1 MSSGTPQG
9 TGAGPAAPAGVKPA
23 PAAGASAGV
32 RVESDSL
39 GEVRVPADRLWGA
52 QTQRSIE
59 NFPIGVAR
67 FRMGRPV
74 VKALGILKKGCALA
88 NLELGRLPA
97 DKANLI
103 ARAADDVIA
112 GALDGEFPLVVF
124 QTGSG
129 TQSNMNANEVIAN
142 RAIQLAGGTVGSK
155 EPIHPNDDVNRSQ
168 SSNDTFPTAMHIAT
182 AEQVEDVLLPAV
194 GGLRDVLAEKARAY
208 ASVVMIG
215 RTHLQDATPVTLGQI
230 ISGWV
235 AQLDDAAAAVRRALP
250 GVYELAI
257 GGTAVGTGINSPA
270 RFGEVAARRIAE
282 LTGRPFVSA
291 PNKFAALSS
300 HEAML
305 NVSAALRTLAAALM
319 KIAND
324 VRWHASGPRAG
335 LGELLIPENEPGSSI
350 MPGKIN
356 PTQCEAL
363 TMVCVQVYGNDHAVA
378 FADSQGNFQ
387 LNVYKPVILHNVLES
402 AELLA
407 DGCRSFTVHCAAGIE
422 PNEARIREHV
432 EHSLMLVTALSPHIG
447 YEKAAKIALKA
458 HRDNTGLREAALAL
472 GFVTAEQFDRWVR
485 PEEMTHPMD
494 G

>member
-1 MSSGTPQG
+1 MSGMAARR
-9 TGAGPAAPAGVKPA
+9 TGAARD
-23 PAAGASAGV
+23 AGARGGAGV
-32 RVESDSL
+32 RVETDSL
-39 GEVRVPADRLWGA
+39 GEVRVPASRLWGA

-59 NFPIGVAR
+59 NFPIGVDR

-74 VKALGILKKGCALA
+74 IRALGILKKGCALA
-88 NLELGRLPA
+88 NLELGQLPP

-112 GALDGEFPLVVF
+112 GTLDDEFPLVVF

-142 RAIQLAGGTVGSK
+142 RAIQLAGGVVGSK
-155 EPIHPNDDVNRSQ
+155 KPIHPNDDVNRSQ

-194 GGLRDVLAEKARAY
+194 AGLRDVLDEKARAF
-208 ASVVMIG
+208 AGIVMIG
-215 RTHLQDATPVTLGQI
+215 RTHLQDATPVTLGQV

-235 AQLDDAAAAVRRALP
+235 AQLDDAVAAIRRTLP
-250 GVYELAI
+250 GLYELAI
-257 GGTAVGTGINSPA
+257 GGTAVGTGLNAPA
-270 RFGEVAARRIAE
+270 RFGEVAARKIAE

-291 PNKFAALSS
+291 PNKFAALSA

-305 NVSAALRTLAAALM
+305 NVSASLRTLAAALM

-335 LGELLIPENEPGSSI
+335 LGELLLPENEPGSSI

-363 TMVCVQVYGNDHAVA
+363 TMVCVQVYGNDQAVA
-378 FADSQGNFQ
+378 FGDSQGNFQ
-387 LNVYKPVILHNVLES
+387 LNVYKPIILHNVLES
-402 AELLA
+402 AALLA
-407 DGCRSFTVHCAAGIE
+407 DACRSFTVNCAAGIAPDE
-422 PNEARIREHV
+422 DRIREHV
-432 EHSLMLVTALSPHIG
+432 ENSLMLVTALSPHIG

-458 HRDNTGLREAALAL
+458 HHENTSLREAALAL
-472 GFVTAEQFDRWVR
+472 GYVTAEQFDRWVR
-485 PEEMTHPMD
+485 PEEMTHPMSD
-494 G
+494 

>member
-1 MSSGTPQG
+1 MSDTR
-9 TGAGPAAPAGVKPA
+9 
-23 PAAGASAGV
+23 V
-32 RVESDSL
+32 REDRTVRIETDSL

-59 NFPIGVAR
+59 NFPIGVGR
-67 FRMGRPV
+67 FRMSRPV
-74 VKALGILKKGCALA
+74 IRALGILKKGCALA
-88 NLELGRLPA
+88 NLELKQLPA
-97 DKANLI
+97 DKVDLI
-103 ARAADDVIA
+103 TRAADDVIA

-142 RAIQLAGGTVGSK
+142 RAAQLAGGIVGSK
-155 EPIHPNDDVNRSQ
+155 KPIHPNDDVNRSQ

-182 AEQVEDVLLPAV
+182 VEQIEDVLIPAV
-194 GGLRDVLAEKARAY
+194 TGLRDVLDEKARAY
-208 ASVVMIG
+208 MSVVMIG
-215 RTHLQDATPVTLGQI
+215 RTHLMDATPVTLGQI

-235 AQLDDAAAAVRRALP
+235 AQLDDAVAGVGRTLP

-257 GGTAVGTGINSPA
+257 GGTAVGTGINAPA
-270 RFGEVAARRIAE
+270 RFGEVAARKIAD

-291 PNKFAALSS
+291 PNKFAALSA

-305 NVSAALRTLAAALM
+305 AVSASLRTLAAALM

-335 LGELLIPENEPGSSI
+335 LNELLIPENEPGSSI

-363 TMVCVQVYGNDHAVA
+363 TMVCVQVYGNDCAVA
-378 FADSQGNFQ
+378 FGDSQGNFQ
-387 LNVYKPVILHNVLES
+387 LNVYKPIILHNVLES

-407 DGCRSFTVHCAAGIE
+407 DACRSFTIHCAVGIA
-422 PNEARIREHV
+422 PNEAQIREHV

-458 HRDNTGLREAALAL
+458 HHENTSLRDAALAL
-472 GFVTAEQFDRWVR
+472 GFVTAEQFDTWVR
-485 PEEMTHPMD
+485 AEDMTHPMTE
-494 G
+494 